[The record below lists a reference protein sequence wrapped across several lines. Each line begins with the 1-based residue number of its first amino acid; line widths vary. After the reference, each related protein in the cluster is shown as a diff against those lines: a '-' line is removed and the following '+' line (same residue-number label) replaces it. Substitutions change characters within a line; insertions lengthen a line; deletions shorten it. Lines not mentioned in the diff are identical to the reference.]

1 MVTLASAI
9 QQIAVRLDKM
19 ENKQP
24 QQPRN
29 FGNCNQQYQPPT
41 CYNCGEIG
49 HTSRTCNHSF
59 NSENFRR
66 NASQNSNNWRSQPR
80 QNQNQNNHIQNNTN
94 HNNQPNSNNSNTMN
108 TTALLT
114 QLQPLLMALQSINDE
129 QQTLSNNPPR
139 TTLLVNKQYNANERK
154 RTKTKHNDDIIMEDD
169 TDEAGPS
176 NLIANVLPPNMQE
189 PTVPIKIA
197 ELEKR
202 SRKKK
207 GKAILPVLADQSTLY
222 DILEDMVDAKANI
235 SFEQLIQTSPEQRL
249 KLSKDLRRPVKSRRV
264 SKCKAMIGQ
273 KLRTTSAWC
282 EAKIGTVPID
292 LILNTRASGC
302 VVSHEFLKKWNIK
315 IQRKSEVA
323 MTDIT
328 GTVNHPLGAID
339 NFPITVDKLVIPA
352 DVDVTPAQ
360 TYSVIV
366 GMDWLNKIKA
376 NLDLK
381 KNIMTFEWNDQKGQA
396 NIKFIYGQGYD
407 SPDTDGSDDS
417 STSDED
423 STDDE
428 LEVEEQ
434 YLEKRSFLMWQQQ
447 WQHQPKKKTVTFND
461 KKEIRTITEEE

>member
-9 QQIAVRLDKM
+9 QQIALRLDKM
-19 ENKQP
+19 ENRPP

-29 FGNCNQQYQPPT
+29 FGNRNQQYQPPT

-49 HTSRTCNHSF
+49 HTSRTCNRPF

-66 NASQNSNNWRSQPR
+66 NAGQNSNNWRNQPR
-80 QNQNQNNHIQNNTN
+80 QNQNQSNNIQNNTN
-94 HNNQPNSNNSNTMN
+94 HNNQSASNNSNTTN
-108 TTALLT
+108 ITALLT
-114 QLQPLLMALQSINDE
+114 QLQPLLTALQTVNDE
-129 QQTLSNNPPR
+129 QQSSSNNPPR
-139 TTLLVNKQYNANERK
+139 STLLVNKQYNVNERK
-154 RTKTKHNDDIIMEDD
+154 KVKTKHNDDVIMEDD
-169 TDEAGPS
+169 TDKAGPS
-176 NLIANVLPPNMQE
+176 NPIVSILSSSMQE
-189 PTVPIKIA
+189 STIPIKTA

-202 SRKKK
+202 IRKKK
-207 GKAILPVLADQSTLY
+207 GKAVLPVLADQSLPY

-235 SFEQLIQTSPEQRL
+235 LFGQLIRTSPEQRL
-249 KLSKDLRRPVKSRRV
+249 KLSKGLRRPVKPRRI
-264 SKCKAMIGQ
+264 SKRKAMIGQ

-292 LILNTRASGC
+292 LILDTGASGC

-339 NFPITVDKLVIPA
+339 NFPITVDKLTIPA

-381 KNIMTFEWNDQKGQA
+381 KNIMTFKWNGQKGQA

-417 STSDED
+417 DTSDES

-428 LEVEEQ
+428 LEIEEQ
-434 YLEKRSFLMWQQQ
+434 YLEKRPFLM
-447 WQHQPKKKTVTFND
+447 
-461 KKEIRTITEEE
+461 